1 MNAQKER
8 GIDSE
13 NFGTRITDLE
23 LWLERYEFLK
33 FWSYFWGFF

>member
-8 GIDSE
+8 KVIL
-13 NFGTRITDLE
+13 RILAQEPLDLE
-23 LWLERYEFLK
+23 LWLEISELLK